1 MFVLDQGS
9 GPAVVLV
16 PGLGCDHT
24 MYAPQLD
31 ALEDLRLLAVDLRGT
46 GRSPSLESIQL
57 ADVLTT
63 QADDIADALHER
75 DIASAHLVGISYG
88 GVVVQQMMARH
99 PELVRSAVICDSL
112 CDTGPRTP
120 SERVQLWPA
129 HLQPAMLRV
138 IPRRALAKATR
149 AAYPR
154 WPEAGEA
161 MAQVFLS
168 ADRADLITQ
177 RRAVNRIRFEQMLR
191 GRETPTLCLVGDQ
204 SSLATS
210 MMARTHE
217 ALPHSEFHIIPDS
230 FDPSSLCNP
239 EAFTAHLRRWVT
251 AREAGER
258 LGLPLM
264 G

>member
-31 ALEDLRLLAVDLRGT
+31 ALSGMRLLAVDLRGT
-46 GRSPSLESIQL
+46 GRSPSLDGIPL
-57 ADVLTT
+57 DDVLTT
-63 QADDIADALHER
+63 QADDVADALHER
-75 DIASAHLVGISYG
+75 GIASAHLVGISYG

-99 PELVRSAVICDSL
+99 PALVRSAVICDSL
-112 CDTGPRTP
+112 CDTGPRTL
-120 SERVQLWPA
+120 SERIQLWPA
-129 HLQPAMLRV
+129 HLQPAMLRAV
-138 IPRRALAKATR
+138 PRRALAHATR

-154 WPEAGEA
+154 RPEAGEA
-161 MAQVFLS
+161 MADIFF
-168 ADRADLITQ
+168 ADLGDLITQ
-177 RRAVNRIRFEQMLR
+177 RRAVNRVRFEQMLH
-191 GRETPTLCLVGDQ
+191 GCETPTLCLVGDQ
-204 SSLATS
+204 SALAKS
-210 MMARTHE
+210 MMVRTHE

-239 EAFTAHLRRWVT
+239 EAFTAHLQRWVT